1 VALVDY
7 RVTYVLEGRV
17 EVIKAVSSYS
27 DNGTWTIFIDGSGV
41 KTQIRTAEIERID
54 RDDG

>member
-1 VALVDY
+1 VALFDY

-27 DNGTWTIFIDGSGV
+27 DNRTWTIFIDGSGV